1 MTKIQEKLINAY
13 CVLVMAGRRT
23 LEEVPETLVILDD
36 GTESTIRQEVE
47 ILKAEREIA
56 ILSQ

>member
-1 MTKIQEKLINAY
+1 MTKIQERLINAY

-23 LEEVPETLVILDD
+23 LEEVPETPVTLDD

-47 ILKAEREIA
+47 VLKAEREIA